1 MWVRVR
7 AYAGVSYVHDRG
19 ALADAEAF
27 ALQGYKYMFPD
38 KSLATVRS
46 RPDRRCDT
54 HPARCNMVDTMLLIE
69 ATPRHG

>member
-1 MWVRVR
+1 M
-7 AYAGVSYVHDRG
+7 HDRG
-19 ALADAEAF
+19 VLADAEVF

-54 HPARCNMVDTMLLIE
+54 HPALMRHAADTVLLID
-69 ATPRHG
+69 AMPRRG

>member
-1 MWVRVR
+1 M
-7 AYAGVSYVHDRG
+7 HDHRS

-54 HPARCNMVDTMLLIE
+54 HLALMQHAADTVLLIE
-69 ATPRHG
+69 ATPRRG